1 MHRMKETFVIVGAG
15 HAAGQAAATL
25 RQKGFEGRIVVIG
38 DEPWIP
44 YQRPPLSKKFLSG
57 GLEIEHLYF
66 KPENFY
72 PECEIDLVLSTRVTE
87 LNTDTKVIRTANGV
101 TMEYEKLL
109 LTTGSRVREIPVPGK
124 DLGGVHYLRKISD
137 VTAIQEEFLEGSRL
151 VIVGA
156 GYIGLEVAA
165 VAVKHG
171 IDVTILEA
179 QDRALSRVTAPEVSK
194 FFERVHQANGVKLE
208 FGRMVS
214 ELRGHNKLEKVVC
227 ADGSEFT
234 ADLAIAGIGINPNI
248 ELAEA
253 AGISCDNGIVVN
265 EFCETSA
272 PDVYAAGDCTFHP
285 NGYFGRCV
293 RLESVHNALEQSK
306 SAAAAMC
313 GEPVAY
319 TQIPWFWS
327 DQYDIKL
334 QIAGLNQG
342 YDQVVVRGNR
352 DTNSFAAFYL
362 QDRRLLAV
370 NAINSP
376 REFMLG
382 KKLIS
387 AFARLSP
394 EDLAD
399 TEKDFKELATAAL
412 VN

>member
-1 MHRMKETFVIVGAG
+1 
-15 HAAGQAAATL
+15 
-25 RQKGFEGRIVVIG
+25 
-38 DEPWIP
+38 
-44 YQRPPLSKKFLSG
+44 
-57 GLEIEHLYF
+57 
-66 KPENFY
+66 
-72 PECEIDLVLSTRVTE
+72 
-87 LNTDTKVIRTANGV
+87 
-101 TMEYEKLL
+101 
-109 LTTGSRVREIPVPGK
+109 
-124 DLGGVHYLRKISD
+124 
-137 VTAIQEEFLEGSRL
+137 
-151 VIVGA
+151 
-156 GYIGLEVAA
+156 
-165 VAVKHG
+165 
-171 IDVTILEA
+171 
-179 QDRALSRVTAPEVSK
+179 
-194 FFERVHQANGVKLE
+194 
-208 FGRMVS
+208 MVS